1 MNNTTGRI
9 LIAGTASGCGK
20 TSIVC
25 ALLRAFQKRGLSLA
39 ACKCGPD
46 YIDPLF
52 HERILGIP
60 SENLDLFFHTPKVQ
74 RRLFQKHGEGKDLV
88 VAEGVMGYY
97 DGLRCSDPEGSTS
110 EIAAALNLPVVLVL
124 PCRGMG
130 HSVLPLL
137 KGYLDYERT
146 RQVRAVVFN
155 GMTGRTYGQLAPV
168 AEAWLAK
175 EGYDVRLAGYFP
187 ILPKAAL
194 PGRHLGL
201 LLPGEVESLE
211 KKLDLLADQAEQ
223 TLDLD
228 LLYRIAKEG
237 TDAGDREDLLMET
250 GKSAGT
256 VRPPVRIAAAKDEAF
271 CFYYKDNLELLRE
284 LGCEILYFSPIHD
297 MALPDG
303 TEGILLSGGYPE
315 LYAEELAKNKG
326 IRQNIFKSLAAGMPC
341 LAECGGFLYLKEE
354 LEAEDGNFYPMT
366 GFLEG
371 RGYRTESLGRFGYVT
386 LEAKSDLVYLRQGET
401 IRGHEFHYWDCTEN
415 GSRCRAVKPDGKRN
429 WDCVEQKEAVF
440 AGFPHI
446 SYDSCPDF
454 AKRFVKVCLERRKT

>member
-20 TSIVC
+20 TSVVC

-155 GMTGRTYGQLAPV
+155 GMTL
-168 AEAWLAK
+168 
-175 EGYDVRLAGYFP
+175 
-187 ILPKAAL
+187 
-194 PGRHLGL
+194 
-201 LLPGEVESLE
+201 SL
-211 KKLDLLADQAEQ
+211 
-223 TLDLD
+223 
-228 LLYRIAKEG
+228 
-237 TDAGDREDLLMET
+237 
-250 GKSAGT
+250 
-256 VRPPVRIAAAKDEAF
+256 
-271 CFYYKDNLELLRE
+271 
-284 LGCEILYFSPIHD
+284 IH
-297 MALPDG
+297 
-303 TEGILLSGGYPE
+303 I
-315 LYAEELAKNKG
+315 
-326 IRQNIFKSLAAGMPC
+326 
-341 LAECGGFLYLKEE
+341 
-354 LEAEDGNFYPMT
+354 
-366 GFLEG
+366 
-371 RGYRTESLGRFGYVT
+371 
-386 LEAKSDLVYLRQGET
+386 
-401 IRGHEFHYWDCTEN
+401 
-415 GSRCRAVKPDGKRN
+415 
-429 WDCVEQKEAVF
+429 
-440 AGFPHI
+440 
-446 SYDSCPDF
+446 
-454 AKRFVKVCLERRKT
+454 

>member
-20 TSIVC
+20 TSVVC

-315 LYAEELAKNKG
+315 LYAEELAKNQRDPSG
-326 IRQNIFKSLAAGMPC
+326 YFQESGGWDAMSCRVRRVSLS
-341 LAECGGFLYLKEE
+341 E
-354 LEAEDGNFYPMT
+354 
-366 GFLEG
+366 
-371 RGYRTESLGRFGYVT
+371 RG
-386 LEAKSDLVYLRQGET
+386 A
-401 IRGHEFHYWDCTEN
+401 
-415 GSRCRAVKPDGKRN
+415 GSRGRKLLPHDWISGGERLPDREPGKIRLC
-429 WDCVEQKEAVF
+429 DVGSKIGSCVSETR
-440 AGFPHI
+440 GDDPG
-446 SYDSCPDF
+446 
-454 AKRFVKVCLERRKT
+454 T

>member
-1 MNNTTGRI
+1 
-9 LIAGTASGCGK
+9 
-20 TSIVC
+20 
-25 ALLRAFQKRGLSLA
+25 
-39 ACKCGPD
+39 
-46 YIDPLF
+46 
-52 HERILGIP
+52 
-60 SENLDLFFHTPKVQ
+60 
-74 RRLFQKHGEGKDLV
+74 
-88 VAEGVMGYY
+88 
-97 DGLRCSDPEGSTS
+97 
-110 EIAAALNLPVVLVL
+110 
-124 PCRGMG
+124 MG

-303 TEGILLSGGYPE
+303 TEGLLLSGGYPE

-326 IRQNIFKSLAAGMPC
+326 IRQDIFKSLAAGMPC

-454 AKRFVKVCLERRKT
+454 ARRFVKACLERRKT